1 MQKSDTE
8 EERYLRAKKRLE
20 REKEFYRHLFFYIL
34 VNLLLFIINIWTSRW
49 YLWCLFP
56 AIGWGVGLAFHAAD
70 VFLIKGFFGTQ
81 WEKRKIEEYMQAE
94 EDKRRWE

>member
-34 VNLLLFIINIWTSRW
+34 VNLLLFVINIWTSRW

-56 AIGWGVGLAFHAAD
+56 L
-70 VFLIKGFFGTQ
+70 
-81 WEKRKIEEYMQAE
+81 
-94 EDKRRWE
+94 